1 MFDGITNLTIKVG
14 CDSGKGHTKWVA
26 SIFDS
31 EKLAAAKNRPKKKK
45 RRTAIV
51 ETERSDVG
59 PLRTITIGSGPSI
72 PENHHNLKLMMEKLK
87 LDDLEL
93 INTGDCKVLNIQV
106 GVGPCSSKFPCG
118 WCEAEKVGKKMV
130 CTQDTRMRTEESSK
144 SL

>member
-1 MFDGITNLTIKVG
+1 MFDGITNLTIKLG
-14 CDSGKGHTKWVA
+14 CDSGKDHTKWMA

-31 EKLAAAKNRPKKKK
+31 ERLAADKKRPKKK

-59 PLRTITIGSGPSI
+59 PLRTITIGSGPNI
-72 PENHHNLKLMMEKLK
+72 PENHQNLKLMKEKLK
-87 LDDLEL
+87 LDDLEM

-118 WCEAEKVGKKMV
+118 W
-130 CTQDTRMRTEESSK
+130 
-144 SL
+144 